1 MGKVALSRFQQGLR
15 PFACLLWKTPLKRDF
30 TGIYLITFFGEG
42 DLETTL
48 AMRVIFLLK
57 MFKI

>member
-1 MGKVALSRFQQGLR
+1 MGKVAFSRFQQFLG